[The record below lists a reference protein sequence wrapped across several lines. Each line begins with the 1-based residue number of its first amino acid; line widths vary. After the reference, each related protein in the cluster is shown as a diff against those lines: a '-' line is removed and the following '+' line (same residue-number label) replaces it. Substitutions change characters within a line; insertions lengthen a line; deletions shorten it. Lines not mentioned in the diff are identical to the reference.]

1 MIISY
6 KFLSNIMKKY
16 LVASSL
22 LLSSFTSPI
31 FAEESKSIYF
41 SIGGGIN
48 FVGDIESSIA
58 GINGEYATNNP
69 FQYSL
74 AIGKEFEEWK
84 LEFNYSGTTLSSDQ
98 LTVTAGGVGAT
109 AALTPD
115 YEADVTSYMI
125 YAYKVFPSDTTKF
138 TPYIGAGLG
147 LSSIDAPS
155 QNIALAGVNFVT
167 SDFEEQVFT
176 FGLKGGVDYEI
187 AENTSL
193 YTELGYLNL
202 ASFETDA
209 NEEFDSINAFVVSA
223 GLRFSF

>member
-1 MIISY
+1 M
-6 KFLSNIMKKY
+6 
-16 LVASSL
+16 
-22 LLSSFTSPI
+22 
-31 FAEESKSIYF
+31 
-41 SIGGGIN
+41 
-48 FVGDIESSIA
+48 GDLESSV
-58 GINGEYATNNP
+58 GVINGEYDTNNP

-74 AIGKEFEEWK
+74 AIGKEFEDWK
-84 LEFNYSGTTLSSDQ
+84 LEFNYSGTTLASDQ

-125 YAYKVFPSDTTKF
+125 YAYKVFPSDTKF

-167 SDFEEQVFT
+167 GDFEEQVFT
-176 FGLKGGVDYEI
+176 FGLKGGLDYEI

-202 ASFETDA
+202 ASFEAEAD
-209 NEEFDSINAFVVSA
+209 EEFDSINAFVVSA

>member
-1 MIISY
+1 
-6 KFLSNIMKKY
+6 MKKY
-16 LVASSL
+16 LVTSSL

-31 FAEESKSIYF
+31 FAEESKSFYF

-48 FVGDIESSIA
+48 FVGDIESSV
-58 GINGEYATNNP
+58 GVINGEYGTNNP
-69 FQYSL
+69 FQYSF
-74 AIGKEFEEWK
+74 AIGKEFEDWK
-84 LEFNYSGTTLSSDQ
+84 LEFNYSGTTISSDE

-125 YAYKVFPSDTTKF
+125 YAYKDFPSDTKF

-147 LSSIDAPS
+147 FSSIDVPS

-167 SDFEEQVFT
+167 SDFDTQVFT

-202 ASFETDA
+202 ASFDA
-209 NEEFDSINAFVVSA
+209 EENEEFDSINSFAVTA

>member
-1 MIISY
+1 
-6 KFLSNIMKKY
+6 MKKY
-16 LVASSL
+16 LVASSI

-31 FAEESKSIYF
+31 FAEESKSFYF

-48 FVGDIESSIA
+48 FVGNLESSVGA
-58 GINGEYATNNP
+58 INGEYDTNNP
-69 FQYSL
+69 FQYSF
-74 AIGKEFEEWK
+74 AIGKEFEDWK
-84 LEFNYSGTTLSSDQ
+84 LEFNYSGTTISSDE
-98 LTVTAGGVGAT
+98 LTVTAGGVGAS

-125 YAYKVFPSDTTKF
+125 YAYKVFPSATKF
-138 TPYIGAGLG
+138 TPYIGGGLG
-147 LSSIDAPS
+147 FSSIDAPA

-167 SDFEEQVFT
+167 NDFDEQVFS

-202 ASFETDA
+202 GSFDTDA
-209 NEEFDSINAFVVSA
+209 GEEFDSINAFVVSA

>member
-1 MIISY
+1 
-6 KFLSNIMKKY
+6 MKKY

-31 FAEESKSIYF
+31 FAEEYKSIYF

-48 FVGDIESSIA
+48 FVGDIESSI
-58 GINGEYATNNP
+58 GVINGEYGTNNP
-69 FQYSL
+69 FQYSF
-74 AIGKEFEEWK
+74 AIGKEFEDWR
-84 LEFNYSGTTLSSDQ
+84 LEFNYSGATIASDE
-98 LTVTAGGVGAT
+98 LTVTVGDNGAT

-115 YEADVTSYMI
+115 YEADVTAYMI
-125 YAYKVFPSDTTKF
+125 YAYKDFPSDTNF

-147 LSSIDAPS
+147 LSTIDAPS
-155 QNIALAGVNFVT
+155 QNITLAGVNFVT
-167 SDFEEQVFT
+167 GDFEETVFS

-202 ASFETDA
+202 ASFDGDSG
-209 NEEFDSINAFVVSA
+209 EEFDSINSFVVSA